1 MTTDN
6 DDLQNREQIFGQQIY
21 TQGVFPTG
29 FQDPAG
35 VFPRVDYSYQSSI
48 NRAARA
54 AKRNDLATNG
64 GIPTLQKTR
73 TGTPEENAAVPLPQY
88 PYNTIWETPGGHI
101 IEMDDT
107 LGNERMMIRHHSGAG
122 IEIKPDGTVYL
133 SSVNDMLV
141 STGNDAHVVVEGN
154 AHMTYQGSL
163 NVDVAGDYNMN
174 VGGNLNQ
181 VISGDIV
188 QQVDGG
194 KRTTVEKNYGNTVK
208 GHYSNTINES
218 KSEIILAGS
227 TQAVKGDMEIACE
240 GNMGVFASGSQRI
253 TSETQQNMTSPNTN
267 IHATDLSVFGDVG
280 TFGGENIVLY
290 SYNHHL
296 GNTLWLG
303 DGEGG
308 SGTINVDTIR
318 AVRIEVDGDIVASN
332 SMTAP
337 TFHGD
342 LNGLAR
348 EASESYHQNYPD
360 GTAAPS
366 TYSPSVGASNWVDDG
381 VNQAINTDILPDD
394 IKATAVPNAAVATTY
409 QQSSFGIQK
418 VKVDP
423 NNAMAEGLVRSKA
436 TGGVA
441 DRQLTAAEVRSKMRD
456 NNNRNNTDFTATQIA
471 EGKLDAGYSSPNP
484 SKLGRSASSSPSV
497 TENVDTFAH

>member
-54 AKRNDLATNG
+54 AKRNDLSTNG

-73 TGTPEENAAVPLPQY
+73 TGTPEENAAAPLPQY
-88 PYNTIWETPGGHI
+88 PHNTIWETPGGHI

-194 KRTTVEKNYGNTVK
+194 KRTTVEKNYGNIVK

-267 IHATDLSVFGDVG
+267 IHATDLSVFGDTG

-318 AVRIEVDGDIVASN
+318 AVRVEVTGDIVASN
-332 SMTAP
+332 SMTAV

-342 LNGLAR
+342 LNGTAKQSNIT
-348 EASESYHQNYPD
+348 AAQNYADPD
-360 GTAAPS
+360 PGGGTS
-366 TYSPSVGASNWVDDG
+366 GSPYPYTQN
-381 VNQAINTDILPDD
+381 AINTDVLADD
-394 IKATAVPNAAVATTY
+394 TKATAIPNAAVATTY

-484 SKLGRSASSSPSV
+484 SKLGRSASASPSV
-497 TENVDTFAH
+497 TENVDTFA

>member
-484 SKLGRSASSSPSV
+484 SKLGRSASASPSV

>member
-240 GNMGVFASGSQRI
+240 GNMGIFASGSQRI

-318 AVRIEVDGDIVASN
+318 AVRVEVDGDIVASN

-342 LNGLAR
+342 LDGVAEETR
-348 EASESYHQNYPD
+348 QSRHQLYSDPD
-360 GTAAPS
+360 TGPG
-366 TYSPSVGASNWVDDG
+366 SPGNVGAPGAAITN
-381 VNQAINTDILPDD
+381 NAINTDILPDD
-394 IKATAVPNAAVATTY
+394 EKRTALPNADVATTY

>member
-88 PYNTIWETPGGHI
+88 PHNTIWETPGGHI

-133 SSVNDMLV
+133 SSINDMLV

-194 KRTTVEKNYGNTVK
+194 KRTTVEKNYGNTVQ

-240 GNMGVFASGSQRI
+240 GSMGVFASGSQRI

-332 SMTAP
+332 SMTSP

-342 LNGLAR
+342 LDGVAEEAR
-348 EASESYHQNYPD
+348 QSRHQLYSDPD
-360 GTAAPS
+360 TGPGSAGN
-366 TYSPSVGASNWVDDG
+366 VGAPGAPITN
-381 VNQAINTDILPDD
+381 NAIDTDILPDD
-394 IKATAVPNAAVATTY
+394 IKATAIPNAAVATTY

-423 NNAMAEGLVRSKA
+423 NNAMSEGLVRSKA

-441 DRQLTAAEVRSKMRD
+441 DRQLTSSEVRSKMRD

-497 TENVDTFAH
+497 TENVDNFAH

>member
-88 PYNTIWETPGGHI
+88 PHNTIWETPGGHI

-133 SSVNDMLV
+133 SSINDMLV

-194 KRTTVEKNYGNTVK
+194 KRTTIEKNYGNTVK

-318 AVRIEVDGDIVASN
+318 AVRIDVEGDITATN

-342 LNGLAR
+342 LNGTADKALSSN
-348 EASESYHQNYPD
+348 EAGLHSASSGGFIPHP
-360 GTAAPS
+360 
-366 TYSPSVGASNWVDDG
+366 GASFG
-381 VNQAINTDILPDD
+381 YETEILDIDTEPLPDD
-394 IKATAVPNAAVATTY
+394 YKATAIPNAAVASTY
-409 QQSSFGIQK
+409 QQSDFGIQK

-423 NNAMAEGLVRSKA
+423 NNAMSEGLVRSKA

-441 DRQLTAAEVRSKMRD
+441 DRQLTASEVRSKMRD

-497 TENVDTFAH
+497 TENVDNFAQ